1 MMMWWLILIPVALVF
16 VLFLYNGRN
25 RQNFVKRKNPMGI
38 VDNRFAHGEI
48 TIEEQEEQKQ
58 IK

>member
-16 VLFLYNGRN
+16 VLFLYNERN
-25 RQNFVKRKNPMGI
+25 RQNIVKRENPMST
-38 VDNRFAHGEI
+38 VDNRFAHGEF
-48 TIEEQEEQKQ
+48 TKEEHEEQKR